1 MGKSSTPRLILL
13 GAAAAGVI
21 AALVVLPVKDYLRQ
35 LVAWLEELGPWG
47 AVLLALIY
55 ILATVLGVPG
65 TILSLGAGF
74 AFGVVVGTIVISIG
88 STLGAA
94 AAFLVGRYLARG
106 LVEQRLGNSPR
117 LRAIDQAVAAHG
129 FKIVLLT
136 RLSPAFPFNVLNYA
150 FSLTRVSF
158 RDYVLASW
166 IGMLPGTVMY
176 VYLGSVV
183 GNLAELAAGMVEK
196 GPEYYVLLAVG
207 LVATVVVT
215 VYVTRLAHKALAE
228 AAPGAEHP
236 SAQGREED
244 SATNSGSV

>member
-1 MGKSSTPRLILL
+1 MPMTRSSTPRLLLL

-21 AALVVLPVKDYLRQ
+21 TALFVLPVKEHLRQ
-35 LVAWLEELGPWG
+35 LLAWLEELGWWG

-55 ILATVLGVPG
+55 IPATVLGVPG
-65 TILSLGAGF
+65 TILTLGAGF
-74 AFGVVVGTIVISIG
+74 AFGVVVGTVAISIG

-106 LVEQRLGNSPR
+106 LVEQKLGGNPR

-129 FKIVLLT
+129 FRIVLLT

-150 FSLTRVSF
+150 FSLTKVSF
-158 RDYVLASW
+158 KHYVLASW
-166 IGMLPGTVMY
+166 LGMLPGTVMY

-183 GNLAELAAGMVEK
+183 GSLAELAAGSVEK

-215 VYVTRLAHKALAE
+215 VYVTRLARRALAE
-228 AAPGAEHP
+228 AA
-236 SAQGREED
+236 
-244 SATNSGSV
+244 SGSVGTEAGVDNSQEKP